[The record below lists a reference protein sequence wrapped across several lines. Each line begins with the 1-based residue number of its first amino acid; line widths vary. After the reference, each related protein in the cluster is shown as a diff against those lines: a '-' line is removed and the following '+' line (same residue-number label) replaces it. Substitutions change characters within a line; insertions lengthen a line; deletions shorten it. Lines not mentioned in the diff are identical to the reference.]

1 MMFEMIVK
9 KVNVSKIGDRI
20 SQTIILE
27 KDKEEYL
34 LVVNKK
40 IDLSPFKKGDK
51 VLVTF
56 EISRKCSLNSPYFY
70 IKEIEKNVILIKEGE
85 AYV

>member
-1 MMFEMIVK
+1 MFEMTIK

-51 VLVTF
+51 VLRL
-56 EISRKCSLNSPYFY
+56 IPSAD
-70 IKEIEKNVILIKEGE
+70 IGDILLDLLRNG
-85 AYV
+85 